1 MNSSTITKAPTASSL
16 PLRRWLKWLGASALV
31 GVLLAGVVF
40 QTRET
45 WLAGI
50 IHAWVVNDP
59 IENADAVL
67 VLGGGAQYR
76 AFAAARLLREG
87 RAAKVLYS
95 SAEVPA
101 EEAGRSVSLDTK
113 FTELVLEHEGIPAAA
128 RERFGRAVSST
139 REEIFAL
146 REWATRNQARTIIVP
161 TDAFHSRRLSRLTRE
176 VFHDSE
182 TRVLVIVVDLPGFR
196 WQEWWRHE
204 FGVITFHNELVK
216 SIINALR

>member
-1 MNSSTITKAPTASSL
+1 MCL
-16 PLRRWLKWLGASALV
+16 
-31 GVLLAGVVF
+31 LLAVAWH
-40 QTRET
+40 TREQ
-45 WLAGI
+45 WLAGM
-50 IHAWVVNDP
+50 IHAWAVNDTV
-59 IENADAVL
+59 ENADAVL

-76 AFAAARLLREG
+76 AFAAARLFREG
-87 RAAKVLYS
+87 RATRVLYS

-113 FTELVLEHEGIPAAA
+113 FTELVLEHEGVPAAA

-139 REEIFAL
+139 REEILAL